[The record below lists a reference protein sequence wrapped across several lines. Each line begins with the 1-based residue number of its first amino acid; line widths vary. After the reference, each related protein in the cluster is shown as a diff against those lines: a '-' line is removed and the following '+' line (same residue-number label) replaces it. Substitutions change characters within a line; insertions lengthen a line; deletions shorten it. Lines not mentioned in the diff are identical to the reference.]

1 MNNYTSNKASGRI
14 ILYKDVDKVDC
25 RTHNK
30 FDSIDDF
37 ILWCKESGVTKYDTF
52 TEIRLDEEYV

>member
-14 ILYKDVDKVDC
+14 ILYKDIDKVDC

-37 ILWCKESGVTKYDTF
+37 ILWCKDNCIKWETF
-52 TEIRLDEEYV
+52 GRIRLDEE

>member
-30 FDSIDDF
+30 FDSVDDF
-37 ILWCKESGVTKYDTF
+37 ILWCKDNNVNKYNTF
-52 TEIRLDEEYV
+52 SEIKLDKE